1 MKTKGESR
9 FSWQKLL
16 CYILHNHCA
25 LLFNI
30 IEIFHRYWITQYHNV
45 HMHDKLTQ
53 EKPNA
58 ANVNNLRDARGTK
71 TQNISEMK

>member
-1 MKTKGESR
+1 MRYYSILLKFFIATESR
-9 FSWQKLL
+9 S
-16 CYILHNHCA
+16 
-25 LLFNI
+25 I
-30 IEIFHRYWITQYHNV
+30 INV